1 VSHWWNRLS
10 HRWNKLCRPWNTG
23 PYSFLSYSYIYN
35 SDCPFTVSFNLD
47 QSQPD
52 KIIHCP
58 DSRTSRHSSHL
69 RRQHDLSTNLL
80 PSKRLNQNHQ
90 S

>member
-58 DSRTSRHSSHL
+58 DYFEAFQSPP
-69 RRQHDLSTNLL
+69 STARSL
-80 PSKRLNQNHQ
+80 HQ
-90 S
+90 SAPV